1 VGTTFHVYL
10 PAAER
15 SSRTT
20 EKERVRTFRGEGK
33 ILLIDDEDMVRKSV
47 GEGLKRMGY
56 EIECAEDGAE
66 GIRLYK
72 KAMEEKH
79 PFHVVI
85 MDLTIPGGM
94 GGKEAVGKF
103 KEIDRNAK
111 IIASSG
117 YCDDPVM
124 SKFEEYGFISVI
136 AKPFRLQALG
146 EILHNVI
153 V

>member
-1 VGTTFHVYL
+1 
-10 PAAER
+10 
-15 SSRTT
+15 
-20 EKERVRTFRGEGK
+20 
-33 ILLIDDEDMVRKSV
+33 MVRKSV
-47 GEGLKRMGY
+47 GEGLKRLGY

-72 KAMEEKH
+72 KAMEQKQ

-94 GGKEAVGKF
+94 GGKEAIGKF

-111 IIASSG
+111 IILASG
-117 YCDDPVM
+117 YSDDPVM
-124 SKFEEYGFISVI
+124 SKFEEYGVISAI
-136 AKPFRLQALG
+136 AKPFRLEELG

-153 V
+153 MRVYG